1 MCKLRLQLIKIMNNI
16 TIIVLKILL
25 QTIFELIIFKIENK
39 IDQKNCDDFF
49 KVFN

>member
-1 MCKLRLQLIKIMNNI
+1 MNNI

-39 IDQKNCDDFF
+39 FDQKNCDDFF